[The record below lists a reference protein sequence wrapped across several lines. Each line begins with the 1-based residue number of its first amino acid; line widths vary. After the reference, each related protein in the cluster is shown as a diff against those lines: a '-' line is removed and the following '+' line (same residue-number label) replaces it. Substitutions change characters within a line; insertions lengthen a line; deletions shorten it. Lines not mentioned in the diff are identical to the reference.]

1 MKTLTY
7 EVSTKYIND
16 ITENDILD
24 IIKYLTP
31 SELYRV
37 TVYEN
42 KMWENLTP
50 KRLYLFI
57 CNLIDFSL
65 QKTKK

>member
-24 IIKYLTP
+24 VIKYLTP